1 MTALTRSALLL
12 AGLLAIPLGCGTAGS
27 GVGSSQTANNPSTPG
42 WTGGTTVVGSH
53 STIAGAAEATEQQQ
67 KWPLNPTR

>member
-1 MTALTRSALLL
+1 MIALARSALLL
-12 AGLLAIPLGCGTAGS
+12 TGLLIAPAGCGTVGS

-42 WTGGTTVVGSH
+42 WTGRATVVGSH
-53 STIAGAAEATEQQQ
+53 STIAGAAAATEQQQ